1 VQIIDKPVPLIDR
14 SVLLQIVVPV
24 MWILMVDPVVGMI
37 DDDLPATRRGS
48 HDAIEKTGD
57 AEPKQDN

>member
-1 VQIIDKPVPLIDR
+1 MQSFDKLVPLIDR
-14 SVLLQIVVPV
+14 SVLLQIV
-24 MWILMVDPVVGMI
+24 MWILMADPVVGMI
-37 DDDLPATRRGS
+37 DDGLLATRHGS